1 MKQVIVNVLKGGFV
15 VQVADGGEV
24 NEGIVFNSIEDVI
37 SEVKEAVKPRSIP
50 APAVSTQ
57 Q

>member
-24 NEGIVFNSIEDVI
+24 NEGIVFNNVEDVI
-37 SEVKEAVKPRSIP
+37 SEVREAVKPRSIS